1 MRHATIPTLVPVVL
15 ACLVAAAA
23 PAPAAG
29 LVATKTV
36 PFALDRA
43 VNLDLQVG
51 DLRVTSIQVV
61 RDRKPLLRELL
72 PPPGG
77 ETRFSWVRYTVFAE
91 NPGDQAWTL
100 NVQVTLLD
108 RNDAVIDEFVFR
120 KRIWRGRAGQA
131 RIQRI
136 TLNYAIPLV
145 KKMKV
150 TVSAQH

>member
-1 MRHATIPTLVPVVL
+1 MRHETSLLIVL
-15 ACLVAAAA
+15 AVLLAAVV

-29 LVATKTV
+29 LVAARTV
-36 PFALDRA
+36 PFALDKATR
-43 VNLDLQVG
+43 LDLTVG
-51 DLRVTSIQVV
+51 DLRVTTIQVV
-61 RDRKPLLRELL
+61 RDRKPLIRELL

-77 ETRFSWVRYTVFAE
+77 ESRFSWVRYTVFAE

-108 RNDAVIDEFVFR
+108 ENDAVIDEFVFR

-131 RIQRI
+131 QIRRI

>member
-1 MRHATIPTLVPVVL
+1 MTRYLSAALLVFVL
-15 ACLVAAAA
+15 AALAA
-23 PAPAAG
+23 PPAAAAG
-29 LVATKTV
+29 LVASKTV
-36 PFALDRA
+36 PFALDKPIE
-43 VNLDLQVG
+43 LDLQVG
-51 DLRVTSIQVV
+51 DLRVTTMQVA
-61 RDRKPLLRELL
+61 RDRRSLLRELL

-77 ETRFSWVRYTVFAE
+77 ETRFSWLRYTVYAE
-91 NPGDQAWTL
+91 NPGDRAWTL

-108 RNDAVIDEFVFR
+108 GNGAVIDEFVFR

-131 RIQRI
+131 QLRRI